1 MPVMPKDVRGLE
13 ELTKSLA
20 LVLLPP
26 FAILAARWLFG
37 KRAPARRPSDPVRLK
52 YGDFFLECDAS
63 HNLPGILEFLPDY
76 GRNVAEVARALAVR
90 EPVVID
96 VGANIGDTAL
106 LLAGVV
112 PGVRVLCVEGNPRFM
127 PFLESNTSQIS
138 GVTIASAVLSDR
150 TALIQ
155 GRFNEHGGT
164 AHLVVSNGAESV
176 QTHTLDDLLLS
187 YPAFAS
193 PHLIKIDTDGFDAPI
208 LRGAKGVLT
217 SARPVVFYE
226 WDPYSYSLAGE
237 NDIGHAEFLTEL
249 GFERFLIFDNRGDL
263 LLNVRRPGR
272 EVWESLAHFSRRRH
286 AIDGLYY
293 DIAAFPEERLATCES
308 VWQHYAQSV
317 KV

>member
-1 MPVMPKDVRGLE
+1 M
-13 ELTKSLA
+13 SL
-20 LVLLPP
+20 LLLPP
-26 FAILAARWLFG
+26 IAIGAARWLSR
-37 KRAPARRPSDPVRLK
+37 KSAPAPRASDPVRVK

-63 HNLPGILEFLPDY
+63 HSLPRILAYLPDY
-76 GRNVAEVARALAVR
+76 GRNVAEVVRALAVR
-90 EPVVID
+90 EPLVID

-106 LLAGVV
+106 LVAGVA
-112 PGVRVLCVEGNPRFM
+112 PGVRVLCVEGDPRFM

-138 GVTIASAVLSDR
+138 GVTIAAAVLSDR
-150 TALIQ
+150 TALIK

-164 AHLVVSNGAESV
+164 AHLVADAAGGSV
-176 QTHTLDDLLLS
+176 QTQTLDDLLLS
-187 YPAFAS
+187 YPAFS
-193 PHLIKIDTDGFDAPI
+193 RPHLIKIDTDGFDAPI

-263 LLNVRRPGR
+263 LLHVRRPGR

-286 AIDGLYY
+286 AIDGWY
-293 DIAAFPEERLATCES
+293 DDVAAFTEERRAACES